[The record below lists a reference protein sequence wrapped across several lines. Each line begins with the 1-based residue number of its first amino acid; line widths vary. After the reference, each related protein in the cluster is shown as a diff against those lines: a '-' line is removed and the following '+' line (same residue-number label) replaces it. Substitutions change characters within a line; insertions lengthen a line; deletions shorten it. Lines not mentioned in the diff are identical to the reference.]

1 MTWKSTVTYWLLAA
15 LFGSYYLVVEKRP
28 APKSEMQLARER
40 VLNVYSD
47 DIKGLTL
54 KREDKEI
61 RCEVK
66 DKRWQIVKPEGAK
79 VPPDLVAALVENLTD
94 KQEAEEINA
103 APKPEDLVAFG
114 FTEHSPVV
122 ELETK
127 DGTKLSVTLGSRN
140 PPQTAIYAKTSVAP
154 RVLLVGV
161 NVQYYTDLLYEAGTT
176 KTASA
181 APSK

>member
-28 APKSEMQLARER
+28 EPRTEMQLARER

-47 DIKGLTL
+47 DIAGLTL
-54 KREDKEI
+54 KRDGKEI

-66 DKRWQIVKPEGAK
+66 DKRWVMVKPEGAK

-103 APKPEDLVAFG
+103 TPKPEDLVAFG
-114 FTEHSPVV
+114 FSDKSTVID
-122 ELETK
+122 LDTK
-127 DGTKLSVTLGSRN
+127 EGTKLSITLGARN
-140 PPQTAIYAKTSVAP
+140 PPQTAIYAKTSVTP

-161 NVQYYTDLLYEAGTT
+161 NVQYYTELLYEAGLAKPPP
-176 KTASA
+176 KT
-181 APSK
+181 P